1 VAGASGIGV
10 ARPTSKRSLSRFGGS
25 ATIMPASDYVS
36 GRWASE
42 RDRSTFTVERYRVSV
57 GAPRGFSVF
66 VGGRV
71 FLKAHA

>member
-1 VAGASGIGV
+1 MPID
-10 ARPTSKRSLSRFGGS
+10 RTSLWS
-25 ATIMPASDYVS
+25 
-36 GRWASE
+36 SE

-66 VGGRV
+66 VGGRG